1 MYIIRYILLKIYL
14 EWSRRKRCTTYKY
27 YTASDIVT
35 ISKVNC
41 DVLVGNDSTVG
52 DNMIAFRI
60 QVLSNSSTSSR
71 TWYVEWR
78 WLGSQ
83 NNATRGT
90 QQGSPVVGRFAY
102 K

>member
-1 MYIIRYILLKIYL
+1 
-14 EWSRRKRCTTYKY
+14 
-27 YTASDIVT
+27 
-35 ISKVNC
+35 
-41 DVLVGNDSTVG
+41 
-52 DNMIAFRI
+52 MIAFGI

-83 NNATRGT
+83 NNTTICT
-90 QQGSPVVGRFAY
+90 QQGNPVVGRFLHT